1 VTIKGVLLFI
11 LNPLIKVVRKHKGRE
26 RFISY
31 GTDNSDKKFYVIG
44 FNDQL
49 GGLSWFIHRVL
60 MHIGYAIDR
69 GYIPIV
75 DMQNYISQY
84 LEMEKLHK
92 ENAWEYYFEQP
103 FGITLQ
109 DIENS
114 KNIIIS
120 RKTPSPRGEYFM
132 GHFYNDKKRIAYFRG
147 LFKKYIIINKTTQD
161 YLASEYEKILKN
173 KGKVLGIL
181 CRGTDYLLN
190 QPSNHPVQPDPL
202 DVIKKAEEAVI
213 ENNCSYIFL
222 ATEDE
227 NIYACFREHFR
238 EKLLV
243 NQQRR
248 ISHNEMTNISGVAIA
263 RSKIIREK
271 NSYLS
276 GLEYLSAINLLSKCS
291 CFIGGRTGGTKAVL
305 LMSDGFEYEY
315 IYDLGYYK

>member
-1 VTIKGVLLFI
+1 
-11 LNPLIKVVRKHKGRE
+11 
-26 RFISY
+26 
-31 GTDNSDKKFYVIG
+31 
-44 FNDQL
+44 
-49 GGLSWFIHRVL
+49 
-60 MHIGYAIDR
+60 
-69 GYIPIV
+69 
-75 DMQNYISQY
+75 
-84 LEMEKLHK
+84 
-92 ENAWEYYFEQP
+92 
-103 FGITLQ
+103 
-109 DIENS
+109 
-114 KNIIIS
+114 
-120 RKTPSPRGEYFM
+120 
-132 GHFYNDKKRIAYFRG
+132 
-147 LFKKYIIINKTTQD
+147 
-161 YLASEYEKILKN
+161 LASEYEKILKN